1 MLVVERRVNAE
12 LVGMLE
18 AWYREAHR
26 EMPWRPKPGGELGDP
41 YHALVSEA
49 MLQQTQV
56 ATVLPYFGRFMT
68 ELPTVGDLAAADEQ
82 RVLRLWQGLGYYR
95 RARNLHAAA
104 KAVMDEHGGVIPGT
118 VAGLLSLPG
127 VGPYT
132 AGAIASIAF
141 GIKAPIVDGNV
152 GRVFARLSGYDQAID
167 GKDGKKWVWGEA
179 ERLVEE
185 CEVPGDFNQA
195 VMELGA
201 TVCTPKGPRCLY
213 CPVSGVCETLA
224 ERGADRVTELPV
236 MMPKKKAKRVVH
248 RVVAAERDG
257 AWLLEQRGDGGLW
270 AGMWQVPTLED
281 ESVKKAVLNGWFAE
295 RFGLELEK
303 LERIGAFEH
312 ATTHRAIRFEVMRG
326 RVLGGRLRRGAGVWR
341 RLKALDDLPL
351 AKPQLRVV
359 GMLGEA

>member
-1 MLVVERRVNAE
+1 MLVAERRVDSE
-12 LVGMLE
+12 VVGVLE
-18 AWYREAHR
+18 AWYRETHR
-26 EMPWRPKPGGELGDP
+26 EMPWRPEPGGTLGDP

-56 ATVLPYFGRFMT
+56 ATVLPYFARFME
-68 ELPTVGDLAAADEQ
+68 ELPTVEDLAAADEQ

-95 RARNLHAAA
+95 RARNLQAAA
-104 KAVMDEHGGVIPGT
+104 RAVMEEHNGVIPGT

-141 GIKAPIVDGNV
+141 GVKAPIVDGNV

-185 CEVPGDFNQA
+185 SEVPGDFNQA

-201 TVCTPKGPRCLY
+201 TVCTPKTPRCLY
-213 CPVSGVCETLA
+213 CPVSKNCQTLV

-236 MMPKKKAKRVVH
+236 MMPKRQAKRVVH
-248 RVVAAERDG
+248 RVVGLKRG
-257 AWLLEQRGDGGLW
+257 GKWLFELRGDAGLW
-270 AGMWQVPTLED
+270 AGMWQVPTLE
-281 ESVKKAVLNGWFAE
+281 EQPKTALPGWAAE
-295 RFGLELEK
+295 RFGLEVDALESVG
-303 LERIGAFEH
+303 EFDH
-312 ATTHRAIRFEVMRG
+312 ATTHRAIRFEVWRG
-326 RVLGGRLRRGAGVWR
+326 KVLGGRLRRGAGVWR
-341 RLKALDDLPL
+341 RLSGIDDLPL

-359 GMLGEA
+359 EMLGG